1 MNSIHERDG
10 RSGILAVE
18 GASLRYLVA
27 GSGIPTLV
35 FGSTL
40 YYPRTFASSVL
51 EHLQLIHLDARHFA
65 PSDPAYDISQI
76 TIDTYTHDIE
86 QLRQTLDLDRVVV
99 MGHSIHGTVALE
111 YARRYPQ
118 YVAGVIM
125 LGALPR
131 GMDDTATAS
140 AVFWQTDASQDRQHR
155 LQQTSATLTPELLAT
170 LTPGAVLI
178 RTYVANGPRYWYD
191 PDYDAAWLW
200 EGVTPNVD
208 ILNRVFGELF
218 ATYDLQQGPEQIR
231 VPVLV
236 IHGRFDYSV
245 PYTLWEAHQSK
256 VPQLT
261 YHLFDRSG
269 HTPQLEEAQRCAQ
282 AMVEWVRGLDRK
294 PSCPT

>member
-1 MNSIHERDG
+1 MNSIHQGDG
-10 RSGILAVE
+10 LSGMMAVE
-18 GASLRYLVA
+18 GASLRYKVE

-40 YYPRTFASSVL
+40 YYPRTFSSTVL
-51 EHLQLIHLDARHFA
+51 EHLQLIHLDPRHFA
-65 PSDPAYDISQI
+65 PSAPAYDIGQI

-86 QLRQTLDLDRVVV
+86 QLRQTLGLDRIVV

-125 LGALPR
+125 LGALPQ
-131 GMDDTATAS
+131 GMDDVAAAS
-140 AVFWQTDASQDRQHR
+140 EAFWQADASQDRQHK
-155 LQQTSATLTPELLAT
+155 LQQSMTKLTRELLDT
-170 LTPGAVLI
+170 LTPGDVLI

-200 EGVTPNVD
+200 EGVTPNMD
-208 ILNRVFGELF
+208 IVNHLFGKLF
-218 ATYDLQQGPEQIR
+218 ATYDLQQGPEQIL

-245 PYTLWEAHQSK
+245 PYTLWEAHKSK

-261 YHLFDRSG
+261 YHLFDRCG
-269 HTPQLEEAQRCAQ
+269 HTPQLEEPQQCEQ
-282 AMVEWVRGLDRK
+282 VMVEWVRGLDRK
-294 PSCPT
+294 P